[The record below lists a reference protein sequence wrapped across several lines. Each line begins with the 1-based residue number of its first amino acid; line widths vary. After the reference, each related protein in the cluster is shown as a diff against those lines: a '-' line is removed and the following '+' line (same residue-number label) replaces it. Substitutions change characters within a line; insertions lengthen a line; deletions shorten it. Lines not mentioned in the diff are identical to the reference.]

1 MQSFESPFL
10 SVFLLQPQRREG
22 NSPQEYQFDAA
33 LAPLAAAWAFRG
45 IPHESPARRR
55 VTEPRLA
62 RAIVQALAITE
73 SI

>member
-1 MQSFESPFL
+1 MQGFESSFR

-22 NSPQEYQFDAA
+22 NGPREYQFDAPV
-33 LAPLAAAWAFRG
+33 APLAAAWAHRG
-45 IPHESPARRR
+45 IPHESPSRRR
-55 VTEPRLA
+55 EIEPRLA